1 MLEFIEI
8 ELVKGLLF
16 LLMTASVTSLSF
28 RANTEKQ
35 KIQHEDDSKNN
46 EKFYWLLFIGILIVI
61 PFIDAK
67 FSMSK
72 AEQNI
77 QNFKAAK
84 ILRCTKKDTKY
95 RVSRKDGW
103 EIDGLYFVKDSLMIR
118 ADICEV
124 N

>member
-1 MLEFIEI
+1 MLEFIDI

-16 LLMTASVTSLSF
+16 LLITGSVTILSF
-28 RANTEKQ
+28 SANNEKQ
-35 KIQHEDDSKNN
+35 KNHHKDVSKNN

-77 QNFKAAK
+77 QNFKGIK
-84 ILRCTKKDTKY
+84 VLRCIKKDSRY
-95 RVSRKDGW
+95 RVSKIDGW
-103 EIDGLYFVKDSLMIR
+103 EVDGLYFVKDSLMIR

>member
-1 MLEFIEI
+1 MLEFIDI

-16 LLMTASVTSLSF
+16 LLITGSVTILSF
-28 RANTEKQ
+28 SSNNEKQ
-35 KIQHEDDSKNN
+35 KKQYQDVSKNN
-46 EKFYWLLFIGILIVI
+46 EKFYWLLFIGILIVT

-77 QNFKAAK
+77 QNFKGAK
-84 ILRCTKKDTKY
+84 ILRCTKIDTKY
-95 RVSRKDGW
+95 RVSKKASW
-103 EIDGLYFVKDSLMIR
+103 EVDGLYFVKDSLMIR
-118 ADICEV
+118 ADTCEV